1 MDRRAGACGA
11 SFLPSWPSFQGLSSA
26 FRTDSLVLPICDPL
40 TGVIDA
46 KTRLASAKPRMVI
59 KHRGAKSPKSTR
71 KQAAQKQARAA
82 ATKQKGCAG
91 CCRRNADIR
100 IGRRSWRL
108 IRIGVPAPNLV
119 ADLIEKSSFLAPAL
133 NVRAECFRTKS
144 KKWQTG

>member
-40 TGVIDA
+40 TGIIDA
-46 KTRLASAKPRMVI
+46 ETRLASAKPRVVI

-71 KQAAQKQARAA
+71 KQAAQKQATAA
-82 ATKQKGCAG
+82 ATKQKGRAD
-91 CCRRNADIR
+91 CCRRDADIR
-100 IGRRSWRL
+100 WIGRRSWRL

-119 ADLIEKSSFLAPAL
+119 ADLIETSSFLA
-133 NVRAECFRTKS
+133 RR
-144 KKWQTG
+144 